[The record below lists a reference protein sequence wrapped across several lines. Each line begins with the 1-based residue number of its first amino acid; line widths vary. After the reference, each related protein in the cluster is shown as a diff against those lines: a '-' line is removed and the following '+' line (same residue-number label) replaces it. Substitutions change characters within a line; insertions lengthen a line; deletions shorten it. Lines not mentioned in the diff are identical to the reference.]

1 MRTAHAKEAIM
12 LASLTL
18 EPVALAARS
27 VHRIENA
34 KGIRVSCVRGATWVT
49 QESDPRDL
57 ILASGQSIVLDRPGL
72 AVVYAFK
79 EAVITLAPA
88 WQLPAP
94 RSEPAASQPER
105 VCA

>member
-1 MRTAHAKEAIM
+1 M
-12 LASLTL
+12 LAPLTL

-34 KGIRVSCVRGATWVT
+34 RGVRVSCVRGATWVT

-57 ILASGQSIVLDRPGL
+57 ILASGQSVVLDRPGL

-79 EAVITLAPA
+79 EAVITVGAA

-94 RSEPAASQPER
+94 HSVPATAQPER
-105 VCA
+105 ACA